1 MDNTDRELL
10 NLLQEKFP
18 IHKRPFLFFG
28 EQLGISEDEV
38 INRIKMLKENGY
50 IRRIGGIFDSR
61 SLGYF
66 STLCAISVPAQ
77 RIDEISDIIN
87 RYSCVTHNYIRSGAL
102 NMWFTVIASSREKVD
117 DILEEISKKSQI
129 SRVLSFPSDK
139 IYKIKTNFNIKE

>member
-18 IHKRPFLFFG
+18 IHKRPFLVLG

-77 RIDEISDIIN
+77 RIDEVSDIIN
-87 RYSCVTHNYIRSGAL
+87 GYSCVTHNYIRDGAL

-117 DILEEISKKSQI
+117 EVLEEIREKSQI
-129 SRVLSFPSDK
+129 SRILSFPSEK